1 MQNVR
6 EISYKKIIIITNLK
20 FNTMQK
26 RFKTVS
32 MMLFLMGALSG
43 TAIASPSL
51 ADADNVRITQQT
63 ETATGVVKDALG
75 EAIIGASVVVKGT
88 TNGTITDFDGN
99 FSIPGVK
106 KGEIIQISFVGYQTL
121 EIAWDGKP
129 LNITLKDDTQALEEV
144 VVVGFGS
151 QKKADLTGAV
161 SQVKMDEVLGDRP
174 VINATAALQGTMP
187 GLMVSGASSPGQSK
201 SFNIRGDISINGGSP
216 LVLIDNVEG
225 DLSALNPDDIESVS
239 VLKDA
244 ASAAIYGARA
254 AGGVILVT
262 TKRPKNDTRFQ
273 FNYSFNQGWEKSI
286 GRPEQ
291 ASLMDYID
299 AYEEAGYSKQYW
311 AGNGQIS
318 TWRELLQQYQAG
330 TLQGVYENGIYK
342 HSDGAV
348 YYLKEGDPQGNA
360 LDTGVLSNHNLSV
373 AGGTDKLRFRISG
386 NYSYENGPM
395 VTDKDKYTRKALSAF
410 ISADITKWYTQEIT
424 MYYTDTKKSA
434 LSSNIRD
441 PFATRLISWYP
452 EGNMPGEILG
462 RNEDLVIDSPRNS
475 YLVSPTS
482 TTRNSIPRIQ
492 VKSIIK
498 PLKNW
503 DIVAEYTFNKKNYK
517 YNNYTGLME
526 YADVQ
531 LAIKKLP
538 TSGIDTYTINQEET
552 KYTAL
557 NLYSTYKLELG
568 KHKASVMVGFNQE
581 SSWWGYLNTSVD
593 EQSVPTVP
601 SFDGGTGTKNIREGY
616 SEYAIRGAFGRL
628 TYSFADKYLLTAN
641 MRYDGSSKFPK
652 NNRFGF
658 FPSVSVG
665 WRLGQEKFMNWSRE
679 YLDDFKL
686 RASYGSIGNQNIDP
700 YGYIA
705 SMGIGQSTTWLDGGD
720 KITYI
725 GVPGLVRANYT
736 WETVTTLDFGFDLN
750 MFRNRLNVVFDWY
763 KRDTKDM
770 LSEGVELPSSVG
782 TTAPLQN
789 VADMTTKG
797 WELNVT
803 WRDRIGDWNYS
814 VGFNLYDS
822 KSEITKFNNKS
833 GNIGTYHVGYY
844 YLNDIWGYIS
854 DGYYGIEDFEPE
866 QAKTGTWVL
875 KEGVVKLNGYTPQP
889 GDEKFKDLN
898 GDGIINTGAGTFED
912 PGDRKIIGDRTPRYQ
927 FGANM
932 SVGYKGFDLS
942 VMLQGVG
949 KRDYTLGGHALF
961 PFGGGGADGVFHPV
975 YYNQTDYWK
984 AISYDPAD
992 PNYMVPENPN
1002 ARLFRIYGQA
1012 ANSESNTRSSDKY
1025 LQDASYMR
1033 IKNMTLSYTFPKNWI
1048 EKIHL
1053 NQLRLYVSVENFAT
1067 FTDLPKGYDPENLS
1081 WSYPFYRTWSFGA
1094 NISF

>member
-1 MQNVR
+1 
-6 EISYKKIIIITNLK
+6 
-20 FNTMQK
+20 
-26 RFKTVS
+26 
-32 MMLFLMGALSG
+32 MLFLMGALSG
-43 TAIASPSL
+43 AANAAPSL
-51 ADADNVRITQQT
+51 AGADDVRITQQT
-63 ETATGVVKDALG
+63 ETATGVVKDAIG
-75 EAIIGASVVVKGT
+75 ETVIGASVVVKGT
-88 TNGTITDFDGN
+88 TNGTITDFEGN
-99 FSIPGVK
+99 FSLPGVK
-106 KGEIIQISFVGYQTL
+106 KGDIILISFVGYQSQ
-121 EIAWDGKP
+121 EIVWEGKP
-129 LNITLKDDTQALEEV
+129 LNVVLKDDTQALEEV

-174 VINATAALQGTMP
+174 VINATAALQGAMP
-187 GLMVSGASSPGQSK
+187 GLMVSGSSSPGQSK
-201 SFNIRGDISINGGSP
+201 SFQIRGDLSINGGAP

-262 TKRPKNDTRFQ
+262 TKRPKNDTKFQ

-318 TWRELLQQYQAG
+318 TWRELLQQYRAG
-330 TLQGVYENGIYK
+330 SLQGVHDNGIYK
-342 HSDGAV
+342 HTDGAV

-360 LDTGVLSNHNLSV
+360 LDTGVLSNHNISV
-373 AGGTDKLRFRISG
+373 SGGTDKLRFRISG

-395 VTDKDKYTRKALSAF
+395 ITDKDKYTRKALSAF
-410 ISADITKWYTQEIT
+410 ISADIAKWYTQEIT
-424 MYYTDTKKSA
+424 MYYTDTKRSE

-452 EGNMPGEILG
+452 EGYMPGEILG
-462 RNEDLVIDSPRNS
+462 KDQDYIIDSPRNS

-482 TTRNSIPRIQ
+482 STRNSIPRIQ
-492 VKSIIK
+492 IKSIIK

-503 DIVAEYTFNKKNYK
+503 DIVAEYTYNQKNYK
-517 YNNYTGLME
+517 YKNYTGLME

-531 LAIKKLP
+531 LAVKKLP

-552 KYTAL
+552 KYNAL

-601 SFDGGTGTKNIREGY
+601 SFGGGTGTKNIREGY

-628 TYSFADKYLLTAN
+628 TYSFDDKYLLTAN

-844 YLNDIWGYIS
+844 YPNDIWGYIS

-942 VMLQGVG
+942 MMLQGVG

-1053 NQLRLYVSVENFAT
+1053 NQLRLYVSVENLAT
-1067 FTDLPKGYDPENLS
+1067 FTDLPKGYDPENLK

>member
-1 MQNVR
+1 
-6 EISYKKIIIITNLK
+6 
-20 FNTMQK
+20 MQK

-32 MMLFLMGALSG
+32 MMLFLMGAISG
-43 TAIASPSL
+43 TALAASSS
-51 ADADNVRITQQT
+51 AAVDDVKITHQS
-63 ETATGVVKDALG
+63 ETASGVVKDTTG
-75 EAIIGASVVVKGT
+75 ETVIGASVVVKGT
-88 TNGTITDFDGN
+88 TNGTITDFDGAFTLSN
-99 FSIPGVK
+99 VK
-106 KGEIIQISFVGYQTL
+106 KGEILEISFVGYKSQ
-121 EIAWDGKP
+121 EIVWNGKP
-129 LNITLKDDTQALEEV
+129 LNIVLVEDNAMLEEV

-201 SFNIRGDISINGGSP
+201 SFNIRGDLSINGGSP

-262 TKRPKNDTRFQ
+262 TKRPKNDAQFQ

-291 ASLMDYID
+291 ASLLDYID

-318 TWRELLQQYQAG
+318 TWRELLQQYRNG
-330 TLQGVYENGIYK
+330 SLQGVHENGIYK

-395 VTDKDKYTRKALSAF
+395 ITDKDKYTRKALSAF
-410 ISADITKWYTQEIT
+410 ISADIAKWYTQEIT
-424 MYYTDTKKSA
+424 MYYTDTKRSA

-462 RNEDLVIDSPRNS
+462 RDEDLVIDSPRNS

-482 TTRNSIPRIQ
+482 STRNSIPRIQ

-517 YNNYTGLME
+517 YKNYTGLME

-531 LAIKKLP
+531 LAVKKLP

-552 KYTAL
+552 KYNAL

-568 KHKASVMVGFNQE
+568 KHKASVMAGFNQE
-581 SSWWGYLNTSVD
+581 SSWYGYLNTSID
-593 EQSVPTVP
+593 EQAVPTVP
-601 SFDGGTGTKNIREGY
+601 SFGGGTGTKNISEGY

-628 TYSFADKYLLTAN
+628 TYSYDDKYLLTAN

-652 NNRFGF
+652 ENRFGF

-665 WRLGQEKFMNWSRE
+665 WRLGQEKFMDWSRK

-700 YGYIA
+700 YGFIA
-705 SMGIGQSTTWLDGGD
+705 SMGIGQSTTWLDGGE
-720 KITYI
+720 KVTVI

-736 WETVTTLDFGFDLN
+736 WETVTTLDIGFDLN
-750 MFRNRLNVVFDWY
+750 MFGNRLNAVFDWY

-782 TTAPLQN
+782 AGAPLQN

-797 WELNVT
+797 WELAVT

-814 VGFNLYDS
+814 VGFNLYDHM
-822 KSEITKFNNKS
+822 SEITKYNNES
-833 GNIGTYHVGYY
+833 GNLSYY
-844 YLNDIWGYIS
+844 YNGREFGEIWGYVS
-854 DGYYGIEDFEPE
+854 DGFYGIEDFEPE
-866 QAKTGTWVL
+866 AAKKGTWIL
-875 KEGVVKLNGYTPQP
+875 KEGVTKINGYTPQP
-889 GDEKFKDLN
+889 GDEKFKDL
-898 GDGIINTGAGTFED
+898 DGNRIINTGAGTLED
-912 PGDRKIIGDRTPRYQ
+912 PGDRKIIGNSTQRYQ

-942 VMLQGVG
+942 MMLQGVG
-949 KRDYTLGGHALF
+949 KRDVSMGGHALF
-961 PFGGGGADGVFHPV
+961 AFGGGGADGVFHPV

-1002 ARLFRIYGQA
+1002 AKLFRIYGQA
-1012 ANSESNTRSSDKY
+1012 GNSGSNTRTSTKY
-1025 LQDASYMR
+1025 LQDGSYMR
-1033 IKNMTLSYTFPKNWI
+1033 IKNVTLSYTFPTEWI
-1048 EKIHL
+1048 KKIHL
-1053 NQLRLYVSVENFAT
+1053 NQLRLYVSVENLAT

-1081 WSYPFYRTWSFGA
+1081 WSYPFYRTWSVGA
-1094 NISF
+1094 NVSF

>member
-1 MQNVR
+1 
-6 EISYKKIIIITNLK
+6 
-20 FNTMQK
+20 MQK

-32 MMLFLMGALSG
+32 MMLFLLGAFTG
-43 TAIASPSL
+43 AAYASPSL
-51 ADADNVRITQQT
+51 VDADDVRITQQT
-63 ETATGVVKDALG
+63 TTATGVVKDALG
-75 EAIIGASVVVKGT
+75 ETVIGASVVVKGT

-99 FSIPGVK
+99 FSIPDVK
-106 KGEIIQISFVGYQTL
+106 KGAIIQISFVGYQTQ
-121 EIAWDGKP
+121 EVVWEGKP
-129 LNITLKDDTQALEEV
+129 LNIVLKDDTQALEEV

-201 SFNIRGDISINGGSP
+201 SFNIRGDLSINGGAP

-262 TKRPKNDTRFQ
+262 TKRPKNDAQFQ

-291 ASLMDYID
+291 ASLMEYID

-311 AGNGQIS
+311 AGNGQIA

-373 AGGTDKLRFRISG
+373 AGGTEKLRFRISG

-395 VTDKDKYTRKALSAF
+395 ITDKDKFTRKALSAF

-424 MYYTDTKKSA
+424 MYYTDTKRSA

-462 RNEDLVIDSPRNS
+462 KDQDYIIDSPRNS

-482 TTRNSIPRIQ
+482 STRNSIPRIQ

-517 YNNYTGLME
+517 YKNYTGLME

-531 LAIKKLP
+531 LAVKKLP

-552 KYTAL
+552 RYNAL
-557 NLYSTYKLELG
+557 NLYSTYKLDLG
-568 KHKASVMVGFNQE
+568 KHKASVMAGFNQE
-581 SSWWGYLNTSVD
+581 SSWYGYLNTSID
-593 EQSVPTVP
+593 QQAVPTVP
-601 SFDGGTGTKNIREGY
+601 SFGGGTGTKNIREGY
-616 SEYAIRGAFGRL
+616 TEYAIRGAFGRL
-628 TYSFADKYLLTAN
+628 TYSYDDKYLLTAN

-652 NNRFGF
+652 KNRFGF

-665 WRLGQEKFMNWSRE
+665 WRLGQEKFMDWSRE
-679 YLDDFKL
+679 YLDDLKL
-686 RASYGSIGNQNIDP
+686 RASYGSIGNQNISP
-700 YGYIA
+700 YGFIA

-720 KITYI
+720 KVTVI

-736 WETVTTLDFGFDLN
+736 WETVTTLDIGFDLN
-750 MFRNRLNVVFDWY
+750 MFGNRLNAVFDWY

-782 TTAPLQN
+782 TGAPLQN
-789 VADMTTKG
+789 VADMSTKG
-797 WELNVT
+797 WELAVT
-803 WRDRIGDWNYS
+803 WRDKIGDWSYS
-814 VGFNLYDS
+814 VGFNLYDHMS
-822 KSEITKFNNKS
+822 KITKFDNES
-833 GNIGTYHVGYY
+833 GSLGMYYVGRKFGE
-844 YLNDIWGYIS
+844 IWGYVS
-854 DGYYGIEDFEPE
+854 DGYYSIDDFEPE
-866 QAKTGTWVL
+866 QAKKGTWVL

-898 GDGIINTGAGTFED
+898 GDGVINEGAITLD
-912 PGDRKIIGDRTPRYQ
+912 NPGDRKIIGNSTQRFQ

-949 KRDYTLGGHALF
+949 KRDVSMGGHALYA
-961 PFGGGGADGVFHPV
+961 FGGGGADGVFHPV

-1002 ARLFRIYGQA
+1002 AKLFRIYGQA
-1012 ANSESNTRSSDKY
+1012 SNSGSNTRTSDKY
-1025 LQDASYMR
+1025 LQDGSYMR
-1033 IKNMTLSYTFPKNWI
+1033 IKNMTLSYTFPTQWI
-1048 EKIHL
+1048 QKINL
-1053 NQLRLYVSVENFAT
+1053 NQLRLYVSVENLAT
-1067 FTDLPKGYDPENLS
+1067 FTSLPKGYDPENLS
-1081 WSYPFYRTWSFGA
+1081 WSYPFYRTWSIGA
-1094 NISF
+1094 NVSF

>member
-1 MQNVR
+1 
-6 EISYKKIIIITNLK
+6 
-20 FNTMQK
+20 
-26 RFKTVS
+26 
-32 MMLFLMGALSG
+32 MLFLMGALSG
-43 TAIASPSL
+43 AANAAPSL
-51 ADADNVRITQQT
+51 AGADDVRITQQT
-63 ETATGVVKDALG
+63 ETATGVVKDAIG
-75 EAIIGASVVVKGT
+75 ETVIGASVVVKGT
-88 TNGTITDFDGN
+88 TNGTITDFEGN
-99 FSIPGVK
+99 FSLPGVK
-106 KGEIIQISFVGYQTL
+106 KGDIILISFVGYQSQ
-121 EIAWDGKP
+121 EIVWEGKP
-129 LNITLKDDTQALEEV
+129 LNVVLKDDTQALEEV

-174 VINATAALQGTMP
+174 VINATAALQGAMP
-187 GLMVSGASSPGQSK
+187 GLMVSGSSSPGQSK
-201 SFNIRGDISINGGSP
+201 SFQIRGDLSINGGAP

-262 TKRPKNDTRFQ
+262 TKRPKNDTKFQ

-318 TWRELLQQYQAG
+318 TWRELLQQYRAG
-330 TLQGVYENGIYK
+330 SLQGVHDNGIYK
-342 HSDGAV
+342 HTDGAV

-360 LDTGVLSNHNLSV
+360 LDTGVLSNHNISV
-373 AGGTDKLRFRISG
+373 SGGTDKLRFRISG

-395 VTDKDKYTRKALSAF
+395 ITDKDKYTRKALSAF
-410 ISADITKWYTQEIT
+410 ISADIAKWYTQEIT
-424 MYYTDTKKSA
+424 MYYTDTKRSE

-452 EGNMPGEILG
+452 EGYMPGEILG
-462 RNEDLVIDSPRNS
+462 KDQDYIIDSPRNS

-482 TTRNSIPRIQ
+482 STRNSIPRIQ
-492 VKSIIK
+492 IKSIIK

-503 DIVAEYTFNKKNYK
+503 DIVAEYTYNQKNYK
-517 YNNYTGLME
+517 YKNYTGLME

-531 LAIKKLP
+531 LAVKKLP

-552 KYTAL
+552 KYNAL

-601 SFDGGTGTKNIREGY
+601 SFGGGTGTKNIREGY

-628 TYSFADKYLLTAN
+628 TYSFDDKYLLTAN

-844 YLNDIWGYIS
+844 YPNDIWGYIS

-1012 ANSESNTRSSDKY
+1012 ANSGSNTRSSDKY

-1053 NQLRLYVSVENFAT
+1053 NQLRLYVSVENLAT
-1067 FTDLPKGYDPENLS
+1067 FTDLPKGYDPENLK

>member
-1 MQNVR
+1 
-6 EISYKKIIIITNLK
+6 
-20 FNTMQK
+20 
-26 RFKTVS
+26 
-32 MMLFLMGALSG
+32 MLFLMGALSG
-43 TAIASPSL
+43 AANAAPSL
-51 ADADNVRITQQT
+51 ADADDVRITQQT
-63 ETATGVVKDALG
+63 ETATGVVKDAIG
-75 EAIIGASVVVKGT
+75 ETVIGASVVVKGT
-88 TNGTITDFDGN
+88 TTGTITDFEGN
-99 FSIPGVK
+99 FSLPGVK
-106 KGEIIQISFVGYQTL
+106 KGDIILISFVGYQSQ
-121 EIAWDGKP
+121 EIVWEGKP
-129 LNITLKDDTQALEEV
+129 LNVVLKDDTQALEEV

-174 VINATAALQGTMP
+174 VINATAALQGAMP
-187 GLMVSGASSPGQSK
+187 GLMVSGSSSPGQSK
-201 SFNIRGDISINGGSP
+201 SFQIRGDLSINGGAP

-262 TKRPKNDTRFQ
+262 TKRPKNDTKFQ

-318 TWRELLQQYQAG
+318 TWRELLQQYRAG
-330 TLQGVYENGIYK
+330 TLQGVHDNGIYK
-342 HSDGAV
+342 HTDGAV

-360 LDTGVLSNHNLSV
+360 LDTGVLSNHNISV
-373 AGGTDKLRFRISG
+373 SGGTDKLRFRISG

-395 VTDKDKYTRKALSAF
+395 ITDKDKYTRKALSAF
-410 ISADITKWYTQEIT
+410 ISADIAKWYTQEIT
-424 MYYTDTKKSA
+424 MYYTDTKRSE

-452 EGNMPGEILG
+452 EGYMPGEILG
-462 RNEDLVIDSPRNS
+462 KDQDYIIDSPRNS

-482 TTRNSIPRIQ
+482 STRNSIPRIQ
-492 VKSIIK
+492 IKSIIK

-503 DIVAEYTFNKKNYK
+503 DIVAEYTYNQKNYK
-517 YNNYTGLME
+517 YKNYTGLME

-531 LAIKKLP
+531 LAVKKLP

-552 KYTAL
+552 KYNAL

-628 TYSFADKYLLTAN
+628 TYSFDDKYLLTAN

-844 YLNDIWGYIS
+844 YPNDIWGYIS

-1053 NQLRLYVSVENFAT
+1053 NQLRLYVSVENLAT
-1067 FTDLPKGYDPENLS
+1067 FTDLPKGYDPENLK

>member
-1 MQNVR
+1 
-6 EISYKKIIIITNLK
+6 
-20 FNTMQK
+20 MQK

-32 MMLFLMGALSG
+32 MMLFLLGTFTGA
-43 TAIASPSL
+43 AYASPSL
-51 ADADNVRITQQT
+51 VDADDVRITQQT
-63 ETATGVVKDALG
+63 TTATGVVKDALG
-75 EAIIGASVVVKGT
+75 ETVIGASVVVKGT

-99 FSIPGVK
+99 FSIPDVK
-106 KGEIIQISFVGYQTL
+106 KGAIIQISFVGYQTQ
-121 EIAWDGKP
+121 EVVWEGKP
-129 LNITLKDDTQALEEV
+129 LNIVLKDDTQALEEV

-174 VINATAALQGTMP
+174 VINATAALQGAMP
-187 GLMVSGASSPGQSK
+187 GLMVSGSSSPGQSK
-201 SFNIRGDISINGGSP
+201 SFQIRGDLSINGGAP

-262 TKRPKNDTRFQ
+262 TKRPKNDTKFQ

-318 TWRELLQQYQAG
+318 TWCELLQQYNAG
-330 TLQGVYENGIYK
+330 TLQGVHENGIYK

-373 AGGTDKLRFRISG
+373 SGGTNKLRFRISG

-395 VTDKDKYTRKALSAF
+395 ITDKDKFTRKALSAF

-424 MYYTDTKKSA
+424 MYYTDTKRSA

-462 RNEDLVIDSPRNS
+462 KDQDYIIDSPRNS

-482 TTRNSIPRIQ
+482 STRNSIPRIQ

-517 YNNYTGLME
+517 YKNYTGLME

-531 LAIKKLP
+531 LAVKKLP

-552 KYTAL
+552 KYNAL

-601 SFDGGTGTKNIREGY
+601 SFGGGTGTKNIREGY

-898 GDGIINTGAGTFED
+898 GDGIINTGAGTFEN
-912 PGDRKIIGDRTPRYQ
+912 PGDRKIIGDSTPRYQ

>member
-1 MQNVR
+1 
-6 EISYKKIIIITNLK
+6 
-20 FNTMQK
+20 
-26 RFKTVS
+26 
-32 MMLFLMGALSG
+32 MLFLMGALSG
-43 TAIASPSL
+43 AANAAPSL
-51 ADADNVRITQQT
+51 AGADDVRITQQT
-63 ETATGVVKDALG
+63 ETATGVVKDAIG
-75 EAIIGASVVVKGT
+75 ETVIGASVVVKGT
-88 TNGTITDFDGN
+88 TTGTITDFEGN
-99 FSIPGVK
+99 FSLPGVK
-106 KGEIIQISFVGYQTL
+106 KGDIILISFVGYQSQ
-121 EIAWDGKP
+121 EMVWEGKP
-129 LNITLKDDTQALEEV
+129 LNVVLKDDTQALEEV

-174 VINATAALQGTMP
+174 VINATAALQGAMP
-187 GLMVSGASSPGQSK
+187 GLMVSGSSSPGQSK
-201 SFNIRGDISINGGSP
+201 SFQIRGDLSINGGAP

-262 TKRPKNDTRFQ
+262 TKRPKNDTKFQ

-318 TWRELLQQYQAG
+318 TWRELLQQYRAG
-330 TLQGVYENGIYK
+330 SLQGVHDNGIYK
-342 HSDGAV
+342 HTDGAV

-360 LDTGVLSNHNLSV
+360 LDTGVLSNHNISV
-373 AGGTDKLRFRISG
+373 SGGTDKLRFRISG

-395 VTDKDKYTRKALSAF
+395 ITDKDKYTRKALSAF
-410 ISADITKWYTQEIT
+410 ISADIAKWYTQEIT
-424 MYYTDTKKSA
+424 MYYTDTKRSE

-452 EGNMPGEILG
+452 EGYMPGEILG
-462 RNEDLVIDSPRNS
+462 KDQDYIIDSPRNS

-482 TTRNSIPRIQ
+482 STRNSIPRIQ
-492 VKSIIK
+492 IKSIIK

-503 DIVAEYTFNKKNYK
+503 DIVAEYTYNQKNYK
-517 YNNYTGLME
+517 YKNYTGLME

-531 LAIKKLP
+531 LAVKKLP

-552 KYTAL
+552 KYNAL

-601 SFDGGTGTKNIREGY
+601 SFGGGTGTKNIREGY

-628 TYSFADKYLLTAN
+628 TYSFDDKYLLTAN

-803 WRDRIGDWNYS
+803 WRDKIGDWNYS

-844 YLNDIWGYIS
+844 YPNDIWGYIS

-1012 ANSESNTRSSDKY
+1012 ANSGSNTRSSDKY

-1053 NQLRLYVSVENFAT
+1053 NQLRLYVSVENLAT
-1067 FTDLPKGYDPENLS
+1067 FTDLPKGYDPENLK

>member
-1 MQNVR
+1 
-6 EISYKKIIIITNLK
+6 
-20 FNTMQK
+20 MQK

-32 MMLFLMGALSG
+32 MMLFLLGAFTG
-43 TAIASPSL
+43 AAYASPSL
-51 ADADNVRITQQT
+51 VDADDVRITQQT
-63 ETATGVVKDALG
+63 TTATGVVKDALG
-75 EAIIGASVVVKGT
+75 ETVIGASVVVKGT

-99 FSIPGVK
+99 FSIPDVK
-106 KGEIIQISFVGYQTL
+106 KGAIIQISFVGYQTQ
-121 EIAWDGKP
+121 EVVWEGKP
-129 LNITLKDDTQALEEV
+129 LNIVLKDDTQALEEV

-201 SFNIRGDISINGGSP
+201 SFNIRGDLSINGGAP

-262 TKRPKNDTRFQ
+262 TKRPKNDAQFQ

-291 ASLMDYID
+291 ASLMEYID

-311 AGNGQIS
+311 AGNGQIA

-373 AGGTDKLRFRISG
+373 SGGTDKLRFRISG

-395 VTDKDKYTRKALSAF
+395 VTDKDKYIRKALSAF

-424 MYYTDTKKSA
+424 MYYTDTKRSA

-452 EGNMPGEILG
+452 EGNMPGDILG
-462 RNEDLVIDSPRNS
+462 RSEDLVIDSPRNS

-482 TTRNSIPRIQ
+482 STRNSIPRIQ

-531 LAIKKLP
+531 LAVKKLP

-552 KYTAL
+552 RYNAL
-557 NLYSTYKLELG
+557 NLYSTYKLDLG
-568 KHKASVMVGFNQE
+568 KHKASVMAGFNQE
-581 SSWWGYLNTSVD
+581 SSWYGYLNTSID
-593 EQSVPTVP
+593 QQAVPTVP
-601 SFDGGTGTKNIREGY
+601 SFGGGTGTKNIREGY
-616 SEYAIRGAFGRL
+616 TEYAIRGAFGRL
-628 TYSFADKYLLTAN
+628 TYSYDDKYLLTAN

-652 NNRFGF
+652 KNRFGF

-665 WRLGQEKFMNWSRE
+665 WRLGQEKFMDWSRE
-679 YLDDFKL
+679 YLDDLKL
-686 RASYGSIGNQNIDP
+686 RASYGSIGNQNISP
-700 YGYIA
+700 YGFIA

-720 KITYI
+720 KVTVI

-736 WETVTTLDFGFDLN
+736 WETVTTLDIGFDLN
-750 MFRNRLNVVFDWY
+750 MFGNRLNAVFDWY

-782 TTAPLQN
+782 TGAPLQN
-789 VADMTTKG
+789 VADMSTKG
-797 WELNVT
+797 WELAVT
-803 WRDRIGDWNYS
+803 WRDKIGDWSYS
-814 VGFNLYDS
+814 VGFNLYDHMS
-822 KSEITKFNNKS
+822 KITKFDNES
-833 GNIGTYHVGYY
+833 GSLGMYYVGRKFGE
-844 YLNDIWGYIS
+844 IWGYVS
-854 DGYYGIEDFEPE
+854 DGYYSIDDFEPE
-866 QAKTGTWVL
+866 QAKKGTWVL

-898 GDGIINTGAGTFED
+898 GDGVINEGAITLD
-912 PGDRKIIGDRTPRYQ
+912 NPGDRKIIGNSTQRFQ

-949 KRDYTLGGHALF
+949 KRDVSMGGHALYA
-961 PFGGGGADGVFHPV
+961 FGGGGADGVFHPV

-1002 ARLFRIYGQA
+1002 AKLFRIYGQA
-1012 ANSESNTRSSDKY
+1012 SNSGSNTRTSDKY
-1025 LQDASYMR
+1025 LQDGSYMR
-1033 IKNMTLSYTFPKNWI
+1033 IKNMTLSYTFPTQWI
-1048 EKIHL
+1048 QKINL
-1053 NQLRLYVSVENFAT
+1053 NQLRLYVSVENLAT
-1067 FTDLPKGYDPENLS
+1067 FTSLPKGYDPENLS
-1081 WSYPFYRTWSFGA
+1081 WSYPFYRTWSIGA
-1094 NISF
+1094 NVSF

>member
-1 MQNVR
+1 
-6 EISYKKIIIITNLK
+6 
-20 FNTMQK
+20 MQK

-43 TAIASPSL
+43 AAIAAPFL
-51 ADADNVRITQQT
+51 AGADDVRITKQT
-63 ETATGVVKDALG
+63 ETATGVVKDTMG
-75 EAIIGASVVVKGT
+75 ETVIGASVVVKGT
-88 TNGTITDFDGN
+88 TLGTITDFDGN
-99 FSIPGVK
+99 FSLEGVK
-106 KGEIIQISFVGYQTL
+106 KGDIIQISFVGYQTL
-121 EIAWDGKP
+121 EVTWQGKP
-129 LNITLKDDTQALEEV
+129 LNVVLKDDTQALEEV

-161 SQVKMDEVLGDRP
+161 SQVKMDDVLGDRP

-201 SFNIRGDISINGGSP
+201 SFNIRGDLSINGGAP

-262 TKRPKNDTRFQ
+262 TKRPKDDAKFQ

-318 TWRELLQQYQAG
+318 TWRELLQQYKAG
-330 TLQGVYENGIYK
+330 SLQGVHENGIYK

-373 AGGTDKLRFRISG
+373 AGGTDKLRFRISA

-395 VTDKDKYTRKALSAF
+395 ITDKDKFTRKALSAF

-424 MYYTDTKKSA
+424 MYYTDTKRSV

-462 RNEDLVIDSPRNS
+462 RDQDYIIDSPRNS

-482 TTRNSIPRIQ
+482 STRNSIPRIQ

-552 KYTAL
+552 KYNAL

-568 KHKASVMVGFNQE
+568 KHKASVMAGFNQE
-581 SSWWGYLNTSVD
+581 SSWYGYLNTSID
-593 EQSVPTVP
+593 QQAVPTVP
-601 SFDGGTGTKNIREGY
+601 SFGGGTGTKNISEGY
-616 SEYAIRGAFGRL
+616 TEYAIRGAFGRL
-628 TYSFADKYLLTAN
+628 TYSYDDKYLLTAN

-652 NNRFGF
+652 ENRFGF

-665 WRLGQEKFMNWSRE
+665 WRLGQEKFMDWSRK

-686 RASYGSIGNQNIDP
+686 RASYGSIGNQNISP
-700 YGYIA
+700 YGFIA
-705 SMGIGQSTTWLDGGD
+705 SMGIGQSTVWLDGGD
-720 KITYI
+720 KVTVI

-736 WETVTTLDFGFDLN
+736 WETVTTFDVGFDLS
-750 MFRNRLNVVFDWY
+750 MFGNRLNAVFDWY

-782 TTAPLQN
+782 AGAPLQN
-789 VADMTTKG
+789 VADMSTKG
-797 WELNVT
+797 WELAVT
-803 WRDRIGDWNYS
+803 WRDKIGDWNYS
-814 VGFNLYDS
+814 VGFNLYDHM
-822 KSEITKFNNKS
+822 SEITKYNNES
-833 GNIGTYHVGYY
+833 GNLSYY
-844 YLNDIWGYIS
+844 YNGRKFGEIWGYVS
-854 DGYYGIEDFEPE
+854 DGFYSIDDFDPE
-866 QAKTGTWVL
+866 KAKTGTWVL
-875 KEGVVKLNGYTPQP
+875 KEGVTKLNGYTPQP

-898 GDGIINTGAGTFED
+898 GDGIINTGAGTVED
-912 PGDRKIIGDRTPRYQ
+912 PGDRKIIGNSTQRFQ
-927 FGANM
+927 FGANLG
-932 SVGYKGFDLS
+932 VGYKGFDLS

-949 KRDYTLGGHALF
+949 KRDVSMGGHALY

-1002 ARLFRIYGQA
+1002 AKLFRIYGQA
-1012 ANSESNTRSSDKY
+1012 ANSGSNTRTSDKY
-1025 LQDASYMR
+1025 LQDGSYMR
-1033 IKNMTLSYTFPKNWI
+1033 IKNVTLSYTFPTQWI
-1048 EKIHL
+1048 QKISL
-1053 NQLRLYVSVENFAT
+1053 SQLRLYVSVENLAT
-1067 FTDLPKGYDPENLS
+1067 FTSLPKGYDPENLS
-1081 WSYPFYRTWSFGA
+1081 WSYPFYRTWSIGA
-1094 NISF
+1094 NVSF

>member
-1 MQNVR
+1 
-6 EISYKKIIIITNLK
+6 
-20 FNTMQK
+20 
-26 RFKTVS
+26 
-32 MMLFLMGALSG
+32 MLFLMGALSG
-43 TAIASPSL
+43 AANAAPSL
-51 ADADNVRITQQT
+51 ADADDVRITQQT
-63 ETATGVVKDALG
+63 ETATGVVKDAIG
-75 EAIIGASVVVKGT
+75 ETVIGASVVVKGT
-88 TNGTITDFDGN
+88 TTGTITDFEGN
-99 FSIPGVK
+99 FSLPGVK
-106 KGEIIQISFVGYQTL
+106 KGDIILISFVGYQSQ
-121 EIAWDGKP
+121 EMVWEGKP
-129 LNITLKDDTQALEEV
+129 LNVVLKDDTQALEEV

-174 VINATAALQGTMP
+174 VINATAALQGAMP
-187 GLMVSGASSPGQSK
+187 GLMVSGSSSPGQSK
-201 SFNIRGDISINGGSP
+201 SFQIRGDLSINGGAP

-262 TKRPKNDTRFQ
+262 TKRPKNDTKFQ

-318 TWRELLQQYQAG
+318 TWRELLQQYRAG
-330 TLQGVYENGIYK
+330 SLQGVHDNGIYK
-342 HSDGAV
+342 HTDGAV

-360 LDTGVLSNHNLSV
+360 LDTGVLSNHNISV
-373 AGGTDKLRFRISG
+373 SGGTDKLRFRISG

-395 VTDKDKYTRKALSAF
+395 ITDKDKYTRKALSAF
-410 ISADITKWYTQEIT
+410 ISADIAKWYTQEIT
-424 MYYTDTKKSA
+424 MYYTDTKRSE

-452 EGNMPGEILG
+452 EGYMPGEILG
-462 RNEDLVIDSPRNS
+462 KDQDYIIDSPRNS

-482 TTRNSIPRIQ
+482 STRNSIPRIQ
-492 VKSIIK
+492 IKSIIK

-503 DIVAEYTFNKKNYK
+503 DIVAEYTYNQKNYK
-517 YNNYTGLME
+517 YKNYTGLME

-531 LAIKKLP
+531 LAVKKLP

-552 KYTAL
+552 KYNAL

-601 SFDGGTGTKNIREGY
+601 SFGGGTGTKNIREGY

-628 TYSFADKYLLTAN
+628 TYSFDDKYLLTAN

-803 WRDRIGDWNYS
+803 WRDKIGDWNYS

-844 YLNDIWGYIS
+844 YPNDIWGYIS

-1012 ANSESNTRSSDKY
+1012 ANSGSNTRSSDKY

-1053 NQLRLYVSVENFAT
+1053 NQLRLYVSVENLAT
-1067 FTDLPKGYDPENLS
+1067 FTDLPKGYDPENLK

>member
-1 MQNVR
+1 
-6 EISYKKIIIITNLK
+6 
-20 FNTMQK
+20 
-26 RFKTVS
+26 
-32 MMLFLMGALSG
+32 MLFLMGALSG
-43 TAIASPSL
+43 AANAAPSL
-51 ADADNVRITQQT
+51 AGADDVRITQQT
-63 ETATGVVKDALG
+63 ETATGVVKDAIG
-75 EAIIGASVVVKGT
+75 ETVIGASVVVKGT
-88 TNGTITDFDGN
+88 TNGTITDFEGN
-99 FSIPGVK
+99 FSLPGVK
-106 KGEIIQISFVGYQTL
+106 KGDIILISFVGYQSQ
-121 EIAWDGKP
+121 EMVWEGKP
-129 LNITLKDDTQALEEV
+129 LNVVLKDDTQALEEV

-174 VINATAALQGTMP
+174 VINATAALQGAMP
-187 GLMVSGASSPGQSK
+187 GLMVSGSSSPGQSK
-201 SFNIRGDISINGGSP
+201 SFQIRGDLSINGGAP

-262 TKRPKNDTRFQ
+262 TKRPKNDTKFQ

-318 TWRELLQQYQAG
+318 TWRELLQQYRAG
-330 TLQGVYENGIYK
+330 SLQGVHDNGIYK
-342 HSDGAV
+342 HTDGAV

-360 LDTGVLSNHNLSV
+360 LDTGVLSNHNISV
-373 AGGTDKLRFRISG
+373 SGGTDKLRFRISG

-395 VTDKDKYTRKALSAF
+395 ITDKDKYTRKALSAF
-410 ISADITKWYTQEIT
+410 ISADIAKWYTQEIT
-424 MYYTDTKKSA
+424 MYYTDTKRSE

-452 EGNMPGEILG
+452 EGYMPGEILG
-462 RNEDLVIDSPRNS
+462 KDQDYIIDSPRNS

-482 TTRNSIPRIQ
+482 STRNSIPRIQ
-492 VKSIIK
+492 IKSIIK

-503 DIVAEYTFNKKNYK
+503 DIVAEYTYNQKNYK
-517 YNNYTGLME
+517 YKNYTGLME

-531 LAIKKLP
+531 LAVKKLP

-552 KYTAL
+552 KYNAL

-628 TYSFADKYLLTAN
+628 TYSFDDKYLLTAN

-844 YLNDIWGYIS
+844 YPNDIWGYIS

-1053 NQLRLYVSVENFAT
+1053 NQLRLYVSVENLAT
-1067 FTDLPKGYDPENLS
+1067 FTDLPKGYDPENLK

>member
-1 MQNVR
+1 
-6 EISYKKIIIITNLK
+6 
-20 FNTMQK
+20 MQK

-32 MMLFLMGALSG
+32 MMLFLMGAISG
-43 TAIASPSL
+43 TALAASSS
-51 ADADNVRITQQT
+51 AAVDDVKITHQS
-63 ETATGVVKDALG
+63 ETASGVVKDTTG
-75 EAIIGASVVVKGT
+75 ETVIGASVVVKGT
-88 TNGTITDFDGN
+88 TNGTITDFDGAFTLSN
-99 FSIPGVK
+99 VK
-106 KGEIIQISFVGYQTL
+106 KGEILEISFVGYKSQ
-121 EIAWDGKP
+121 EIVWNGKP
-129 LNITLKDDTQALEEV
+129 LNIVLVEDNAMLEEV

-201 SFNIRGDISINGGSP
+201 SFNIRGDLSINGGAP

-262 TKRPKNDTRFQ
+262 TKRPANDARFQ

-291 ASLMDYID
+291 ASLLDYID

-311 AGNGQIS
+311 AGNGQIG
-318 TWRELLQQYQAG
+318 TWRELIQQYRAG
-330 TLQGVYENGIYK
+330 SLQGVHENGIYK
-342 HSDGAV
+342 HSDGAI

-395 VTDKDKYTRKALSAF
+395 ITDKDKYIRKALSAF

-424 MYYTDTKKSA
+424 MYYTDTKRSA

-452 EGNMPGEILG
+452 EGNMPGDILG
-462 RNEDLVIDSPRNS
+462 RSEDLVIDSPRNS

-482 TTRNSIPRIQ
+482 STRNSIPRIQ

-531 LAIKKLP
+531 LAVKKLP

-552 KYTAL
+552 KYNAL

-581 SSWWGYLNTSVD
+581 SSWYGYLNTSID
-593 EQSVPTVP
+593 QQAVPTVP
-601 SFDGGTGTKNIREGY
+601 SFGGGTGTKNISEGY
-616 SEYAIRGAFGRL
+616 TEYAIRGAFGRL
-628 TYSFADKYLLTAN
+628 TYSFDDKYLLTAN

-652 NNRFGF
+652 ENRFGF

-665 WRLGQEKFMNWSRE
+665 WRLGQEKFMDWSRD

-686 RASYGSIGNQNIDP
+686 RASYGSIGNQNISP
-700 YGYIA
+700 YGFIA
-705 SMGIGQSTTWLDGGD
+705 SMGIGQSNVWLDGGE
-720 KITYI
+720 KVTVI

-736 WETVTTLDFGFDLN
+736 WETVTTLDIGFDLN
-750 MFRNRLNVVFDWY
+750 MFGNRLNAVFDWY

-782 TTAPLQN
+782 AGAPLQN

-797 WELNVT
+797 WELAVT

-814 VGFNLYDS
+814 VGFNLYDHM
-822 KSEITKFNNKS
+822 SEITKYNNES
-833 GNIGTYHVGYY
+833 GNLSYY
-844 YLNDIWGYIS
+844 YNGREFGEIWGYVS
-854 DGYYGIEDFEPE
+854 DGFYGIEDFEPE
-866 QAKTGTWVL
+866 AAKKGTWIL
-875 KEGVVKLNGYTPQP
+875 KEGVTKINGYTPQP
-889 GDEKFKDLN
+889 GDEKFKDL
-898 GDGIINTGAGTFED
+898 DGNRIINTGAGTLED
-912 PGDRKIIGDRTPRYQ
+912 PGDRKIIGNSTQRYQ

-942 VMLQGVG
+942 MMLQGVG
-949 KRDYTLGGHALF
+949 KRDVSMGGHALF
-961 PFGGGGADGVFHPV
+961 AFGGGGADGVFHPV

-1002 ARLFRIYGQA
+1002 AKLFRIYGQA
-1012 ANSESNTRSSDKY
+1012 GNSGSNTRTSTKY
-1025 LQDASYMR
+1025 LQDGSYMR
-1033 IKNMTLSYTFPKNWI
+1033 IKNVTLSYTFPTEWI
-1048 EKIHL
+1048 KKIHL
-1053 NQLRLYVSVENFAT
+1053 NQLRLYVSVENLAT

-1081 WSYPFYRTWSFGA
+1081 WSYPFYRTWSVGA
-1094 NISF
+1094 NVSF

>member
-1 MQNVR
+1 
-6 EISYKKIIIITNLK
+6 
-20 FNTMQK
+20 
-26 RFKTVS
+26 
-32 MMLFLMGALSG
+32 
-43 TAIASPSL
+43 
-51 ADADNVRITQQT
+51 
-63 ETATGVVKDALG
+63 
-75 EAIIGASVVVKGT
+75 
-88 TNGTITDFDGN
+88 
-99 FSIPGVK
+99 
-106 KGEIIQISFVGYQTL
+106 
-121 EIAWDGKP
+121 
-129 LNITLKDDTQALEEV
+129 
-144 VVVGFGS
+144 
-151 QKKADLTGAV
+151 
-161 SQVKMDEVLGDRP
+161 
-174 VINATAALQGTMP
+174 
-187 GLMVSGASSPGQSK
+187 
-201 SFNIRGDISINGGSP
+201 
-216 LVLIDNVEG
+216 
-225 DLSALNPDDIESVS
+225 
-239 VLKDA
+239 
-244 ASAAIYGARA
+244 
-254 AGGVILVT
+254 
-262 TKRPKNDTRFQ
+262 
-273 FNYSFNQGWEKSI
+273 
-286 GRPEQ
+286 
-291 ASLMDYID
+291 
-299 AYEEAGYSKQYW
+299 
-311 AGNGQIS
+311 
-318 TWRELLQQYQAG
+318 
-330 TLQGVYENGIYK
+330 
-342 HSDGAV
+342 
-348 YYLKEGDPQGNA
+348 
-360 LDTGVLSNHNLSV
+360 
-373 AGGTDKLRFRISG
+373 
-386 NYSYENGPM
+386 
-395 VTDKDKYTRKALSAF
+395 
-410 ISADITKWYTQEIT
+410 
-424 MYYTDTKKSA
+424 
-434 LSSNIRD
+434 
-441 PFATRLISWYP
+441 
-452 EGNMPGEILG
+452 
-462 RNEDLVIDSPRNS
+462 
-475 YLVSPTS
+475 
-482 TTRNSIPRIQ
+482 
-492 VKSIIK
+492 
-498 PLKNW
+498 
-503 DIVAEYTFNKKNYK
+503 
-517 YNNYTGLME
+517 
-526 YADVQ
+526 
-531 LAIKKLP
+531 
-538 TSGIDTYTINQEET
+538 
-552 KYTAL
+552 
-557 NLYSTYKLELG
+557 
-568 KHKASVMVGFNQE
+568 MVGFNQE

-601 SFDGGTGTKNIREGY
+601 SFGGGTGTKNIREGY

-628 TYSFADKYLLTAN
+628 TYSFDDKYLLTAN

-844 YLNDIWGYIS
+844 YPNDIWGYIS

-1012 ANSESNTRSSDKY
+1012 ANSGSNTRSSDKY

-1053 NQLRLYVSVENFAT
+1053 NQLRLYVSVENLAT

>member
-1 MQNVR
+1 
-6 EISYKKIIIITNLK
+6 
-20 FNTMQK
+20 MQK

-32 MMLFLMGALSG
+32 MMLFLMGAISG
-43 TAIASPSL
+43 TALAASSS
-51 ADADNVRITQQT
+51 AAVDDVKITHQS
-63 ETATGVVKDALG
+63 ETASGVVKDTTG
-75 EAIIGASVVVKGT
+75 ETVIGASVVVKGT
-88 TNGTITDFDGN
+88 TNGTITDFDGAFTLSN
-99 FSIPGVK
+99 VK
-106 KGEIIQISFVGYQTL
+106 KGEILEISFVGYKSQ
-121 EIAWDGKP
+121 EIVWNGKP
-129 LNITLKDDTQALEEV
+129 LNIVLVEDNAMLEEV

-151 QKKADLTGAV
+151 QRKADLTGAV

-174 VINATAALQGTMP
+174 VINATAALQGAMP

-201 SFNIRGDISINGGSP
+201 SFNIRGDLSINGGAP

-262 TKRPKNDTRFQ
+262 TKRPANDARFQ

-291 ASLMDYID
+291 ASLLEYID
-299 AYEEAGYSKQYW
+299 AYEEAGYSSQYW

-318 TWRELLQQYQAG
+318 TWRELLQQYRAG
-330 TLQGVYENGIYK
+330 SLQGVLDNGIYK
-342 HSDGAV
+342 HTDGAV

-395 VTDKDKYTRKALSAF
+395 ATDKDKYTRKALSAF

-441 PFATRLISWYP
+441 PFTTRLISWYP

-462 RNEDLVIDSPRNS
+462 TSEDYILDSPLNS

-482 TTRNSIPRIQ
+482 TTTNSIPRIQ

-503 DIVAEYTFNKKNYK
+503 DIVAEYTFNKNNYK
-517 YNNYTGLME
+517 YTNYTGLMK

-531 LAIKKLP
+531 LAVKNNP
-538 TSGIDTYTINQEET
+538 MSGIDTYTINTNET
-552 KYTAL
+552 KYNAL
-557 NLYSTYKLELG
+557 NIYSTFKLELG
-568 KHKASVMVGFNQE
+568 KHKASVMAGFNQE
-581 SSWWGYLNTSVD
+581 NSWYGVLNTSID
-593 EQSVPTVP
+593 QQAVPTVP
-601 SFDGGTGTKNIREGY
+601 SFGGGTGTKNISESY
-616 SEYAIRGAFGRL
+616 TEYAIRGAFGRL
-628 TYSFADKYLLTAN
+628 TYSYDDKYLLTAN

-652 NNRFGF
+652 ENRFGF

-665 WRLGQEKFMNWSRE
+665 WRLGQEHFMDWSRD

-686 RASYGSIGNQNIDP
+686 RASYGSIGNQNISP
-700 YGYIA
+700 YGFIA
-705 SMGIGQSTTWLDGGD
+705 SMGIGQSTVWLDGGD
-720 KITYI
+720 KVTVI

-750 MFRNRLNVVFDWY
+750 MFNNRLNAVFDWY

-782 TTAPLQN
+782 AGAPLQN

-797 WELNVT
+797 WELAVT

-814 VGFNLYDS
+814 VGFNLYDHM
-822 KSEITKFNNKS
+822 SEITKYNNES
-833 GNIGTYHVGYY
+833 GN
-844 YLNDIWGYIS
+844 LNYWYNGREFNQIWGYIS

-866 QAKTGTWVL
+866 QAKLGTWVL
-875 KEGVVKLNGYTPQP
+875 KEGVTKINGYTPQP
-889 GDEKFKDLN
+889 GDEKFKDLDGN
-898 GDGIINTGAGTFED
+898 GIINTGAGTVED
-912 PGDRKIIGDRTPRYQ
+912 PGDRKVIGNSTQRFQ
-927 FGANM
+927 FGANLG
-932 SVGYKGFDLS
+932 VGYKGFDLS

-949 KRDYTLGGHALF
+949 KRDVAMGGRALF
-961 PFGGGGADGVFHPV
+961 PFNAGGADGVFDPV
-975 YYNQTDYWK
+975 YYNQTDYWQ

-992 PNYMVPENPN
+992 PNYMIPKDPN
-1002 ARLFRIYGQA
+1002 AKLFRIYGQGGNA
-1012 ANSESNTRSSDKY
+1012 GSNSRTSDKY
-1025 LQDASYMR
+1025 LQDGSYMR
-1033 IKNMTLSYTFPKNWI
+1033 IKNMTLSYTFPTQWI
-1048 EKIHL
+1048 QKIQL
-1053 NQLRLYVSVENFAT
+1053 NQLRLYVSVENLAT
-1067 FTDLPKGYDPENLS
+1067 FTSLPKGYDPESLN
-1081 WSYPFYRTWSFGA
+1081 WSYPFYRTWSIGA
-1094 NISF
+1094 NVSF

>member
-1 MQNVR
+1 
-6 EISYKKIIIITNLK
+6 
-20 FNTMQK
+20 MQK

-32 MMLFLMGALSG
+32 MMLFLLGTFTGA
-43 TAIASPSL
+43 AYASPSL
-51 ADADNVRITQQT
+51 VDADDVRITQQT
-63 ETATGVVKDALG
+63 TTATGVVKDALG
-75 EAIIGASVVVKGT
+75 ETVIGASVVVKGT

-99 FSIPGVK
+99 FSIPDVK
-106 KGEIIQISFVGYQTL
+106 KGAIIQISFVGYQTQ
-121 EIAWDGKP
+121 EVVWEGKP
-129 LNITLKDDTQALEEV
+129 LNIVLKDDTQALEEV

-174 VINATAALQGTMP
+174 VINATAALQGAMP
-187 GLMVSGASSPGQSK
+187 GLMVSGSSSPGQSK
-201 SFNIRGDISINGGSP
+201 SFQIRGDLSINGGAP

-262 TKRPKNDTRFQ
+262 TKRPKNDTKFQ

-318 TWRELLQQYQAG
+318 TWRELLQQYKAG
-330 TLQGVYENGIYK
+330 SLQGVYENGIYK

-373 AGGTDKLRFRISG
+373 SGGTNKLRFRISG

-395 VTDKDKYTRKALSAF
+395 ITDKDKFTRKALSAF

-424 MYYTDTKKSA
+424 MYYTDTKRSA

-462 RNEDLVIDSPRNS
+462 KDQDYIIDSPRNS

-482 TTRNSIPRIQ
+482 STRNSIPRIQ

-517 YNNYTGLME
+517 YKNYTGLME

-531 LAIKKLP
+531 LAVKKLP

-552 KYTAL
+552 KYNAL

-628 TYSFADKYLLTAN
+628 TYSFDDKYLLTAN

-665 WRLGQEKFMNWSRE
+665 WRLGQEKFMDWSRK

-705 SMGIGQSTTWLDGGD
+705 SMGIGQNTTWLDGGD
-720 KITYI
+720 KVTVI

-844 YLNDIWGYIS
+844 YPNDIWGYIS

-961 PFGGGGADGVFHPV
+961 PFGDGGADGVFHPV

-1053 NQLRLYVSVENFAT
+1053 NQLRLYVSVENLAT
-1067 FTDLPKGYDPENLS
+1067 FTDLPKGYDPESLS

>member
-1 MQNVR
+1 
-6 EISYKKIIIITNLK
+6 
-20 FNTMQK
+20 
-26 RFKTVS
+26 
-32 MMLFLMGALSG
+32 MLFLMGTLSG
-43 TAIASPSL
+43 AAYAAPSL
-51 ADADNVRITQQT
+51 ADADDVRIIQQT
-63 ETATGVVKDALG
+63 ETATGIVKDALG
-75 EAIIGASVVVKGT
+75 ETVIGASVVVKGT
-88 TNGTITDFDGN
+88 TNGTITDFEGN
-99 FSIPGVK
+99 FSLTGVK
-106 KGEIIQISFVGYQTL
+106 KGDVILVSFVGYQSQ
-121 EIAWDGKP
+121 EIVWEGKP
-129 LNITLKDDTQALEEV
+129 LNIVLKDDTQALEEV

-174 VINATAALQGTMP
+174 VINATAALQGAMP

-201 SFNIRGDISINGGSP
+201 SFNIRGDLSINGGSP

-262 TKRPKNDTRFQ
+262 TKRPKDDAKFQ

-299 AYEEAGYSKQYW
+299 AYEEAGYSSQYW

-318 TWRELLQQYQAG
+318 TWRELLKQYRAG
-330 TLQGVYENGIYK
+330 SLQGVHDNGIYK
-342 HSDGAV
+342 HTDGAV

-360 LDTGVLSNHNLSV
+360 LDTGVLSNHNISV
-373 AGGTDKLRFRISG
+373 SGGTDKLRFRISG

-395 VTDKDKYTRKALSAF
+395 ITDKDKYTRKALSAF
-410 ISADITKWYTQEIT
+410 ISADVAKWFTQEVT
-424 MYYTDTKKSA
+424 MYYTDTKRSA

-482 TTRNSIPRIQ
+482 STRNSIPRIQ
-492 VKSIIK
+492 LKSIVK
-498 PLKNW
+498 PMKNW
-503 DIVAEYTFNKKNYK
+503 EIVGEYTFNKRNYK

-531 LAIKKLP
+531 LAVKKLP

-552 KYTAL
+552 KYNAL

-581 SSWWGYLNTSVD
+581 SSWYGYLNTSID

-601 SFDGGTGTKNIREGY
+601 SFGGGTGTKNITEGY

-652 NNRFGF
+652 EIRFGF

-665 WRLGQEKFMNWSRE
+665 WRLGQEKFMDWSRQ
-679 YLDDFKL
+679 YLDDFKI
-686 RASYGSIGNQNIDP
+686 RASYGSIGNQNISP
-700 YGYIA
+700 YGFIA

-750 MFRNRLNVVFDWY
+750 MFGNRLNAVFDWY

-770 LSEGVELPSSVG
+770 LTEGVELPSAVG
-782 TTAPLQN
+782 APAPLQN
-789 VADMTTKG
+789 VADMKTTG
-797 WELNVT
+797 WELAVT
-803 WRDRIGDWNYS
+803 WRDKIGDWSYS
-814 VGFNLYDS
+814 VGFNVYDHM
-822 KSEITKFNNKS
+822 SEITKFDNES
-833 GNIGTYHVGYY
+833 GSLGMYYIGRKFGE
-844 YLNDIWGYIS
+844 IWGYVS

-866 QAKTGTWVL
+866 QAKNSTWVL
-875 KEGVVKLNGYTPQP
+875 KEGVTKINGYTPQP

-898 GDGIINTGAGTFED
+898 GDGVINEGAITLD
-912 PGDRKIIGDRTPRYQ
+912 NPGDRKIIGNSTQRFQ
-927 FGANM
+927 FGANLG
-932 SVGYKGFDLS
+932 VGYKGFDLS
-942 VMLQGVG
+942 MMLQGVG
-949 KRDYTLGGHALF
+949 KRDVALGGNALYA
-961 PFGGGGADGVFHPV
+961 FGGGGADGVFHPV

-984 AISYDPAD
+984 AISYDPND

-1002 ARLFRIYGQA
+1002 ARLFRIYGQGG
-1012 ANSESNTRSSDKY
+1012 NSGSNTRTSDKY
-1025 LQDASYMR
+1025 LQDGSYMR
-1033 IKNMTLSYTFPKNWI
+1033 IKNMTLSYTFPKQWI

-1053 NQLRLYVSVENFAT
+1053 NQLRLYVSVENLAT
-1067 FTDLPKGYDPENLS
+1067 FTSLPKGYDPENLS

>member
-1 MQNVR
+1 
-6 EISYKKIIIITNLK
+6 
-20 FNTMQK
+20 MQK

-32 MMLFLMGALSG
+32 MMLFLMGAISG
-43 TAIASPSL
+43 TALAASSS
-51 ADADNVRITQQT
+51 AAVDDVKITHQS
-63 ETATGVVKDALG
+63 ETASGVVKDTTG
-75 EAIIGASVVVKGT
+75 ETVIGASVVVKGT
-88 TNGTITDFDGN
+88 TNGTITDFDGAFTLSN
-99 FSIPGVK
+99 VK
-106 KGEIIQISFVGYQTL
+106 KGEILEISFVGYKSQ
-121 EIAWDGKP
+121 EIVWNGKP
-129 LNITLKDDTQALEEV
+129 LNIVLVEDNAMLEEV

-151 QKKADLTGAV
+151 QRKADLTGAV

-174 VINATAALQGTMP
+174 VINATAALQGAMP

-201 SFNIRGDISINGGSP
+201 SFNIRGDLSINGGAP

-262 TKRPKNDTRFQ
+262 TKRPANDARFQ

-291 ASLMDYID
+291 ASLLEYID
-299 AYEEAGYSKQYW
+299 AYEEAGYSSQYW

-318 TWRELLQQYQAG
+318 TWRELLQQYRAG
-330 TLQGVYENGIYK
+330 SLQGVLDNGIYK
-342 HSDGAV
+342 HTDGAV

-395 VTDKDKYTRKALSAF
+395 ATDKDKYTRKALSAF

-441 PFATRLISWYP
+441 PFTTRLISWYP

-462 RNEDLVIDSPRNS
+462 TSEDYILDSPLNS

-482 TTRNSIPRIQ
+482 TTTNSIPRIQ

-503 DIVAEYTFNKKNYK
+503 DIVAEYTFNKNNYK
-517 YNNYTGLME
+517 YTNYTGLMK

-531 LAIKKLP
+531 LAVKNNP
-538 TSGIDTYTINQEET
+538 MSGIDTYTINTNET
-552 KYTAL
+552 KYNAL
-557 NLYSTYKLELG
+557 NIYSTFKLELG
-568 KHKASVMVGFNQE
+568 KHKASVMAGFNQE
-581 SSWWGYLNTSVD
+581 NSWYGVLNTSID
-593 EQSVPTVP
+593 QQAVPTVP
-601 SFDGGTGTKNIREGY
+601 SFGGGTGTKNISESY
-616 SEYAIRGAFGRL
+616 TEYAIRGAFGRL
-628 TYSFADKYLLTAN
+628 TYSYDDKYLLTAN

-652 NNRFGF
+652 ENRFGF

-665 WRLGQEKFMNWSRE
+665 WRLGQEHFMDWSRD

-686 RASYGSIGNQNIDP
+686 RASYGSIGNQNISP
-700 YGYIA
+700 YGFIA
-705 SMGIGQSTTWLDGGD
+705 SMGIGQSTVWLDGGD
-720 KITYI
+720 KVTVI

-750 MFRNRLNVVFDWY
+750 MFNNRLNAVFDWY

-782 TTAPLQN
+782 AGAPLQN

-797 WELNVT
+797 WELAVT

-814 VGFNLYDS
+814 VGFNLYDHM
-822 KSEITKFNNKS
+822 SEITKYNNES
-833 GNIGTYHVGYY
+833 GN
-844 YLNDIWGYIS
+844 LNYWYNGREFNQIWGYIS

-866 QAKTGTWVL
+866 QAKLGTWVL
-875 KEGVVKLNGYTPQP
+875 KEGVTKINGYTPQP
-889 GDEKFKDLN
+889 GDEKFKDLDGN
-898 GDGIINTGAGTFED
+898 GIINTGAGTVED
-912 PGDRKIIGDRTPRYQ
+912 PGDRKVIGNSTQRFQ
-927 FGANM
+927 FGANLG
-932 SVGYKGFDLS
+932 VGYKGFDLS

-949 KRDYTLGGHALF
+949 KRDVAMGGRALF
-961 PFGGGGADGVFHPV
+961 PFNAGGADGVFDPV
-975 YYNQTDYWK
+975 YYNQTDYWQ

-992 PNYMVPENPN
+992 PNYMVPKDPN
-1002 ARLFRIYGQA
+1002 AKLFRIYGQGGNA
-1012 ANSESNTRSSDKY
+1012 GSNSRTSDKY
-1025 LQDASYMR
+1025 LQDGSYMR
-1033 IKNMTLSYTFPKNWI
+1033 IKNMTLSYTFPTQWI
-1048 EKIHL
+1048 QKIQL
-1053 NQLRLYVSVENFAT
+1053 NQLRLYVSVENLAT
-1067 FTDLPKGYDPENLS
+1067 FTSLPKGYDPESLN
-1081 WSYPFYRTWSFGA
+1081 WSYPFYRTWSIGA
-1094 NISF
+1094 NVSF